1 MKLSIGNVLSIV
13 FLTMFLTLTICVLN
27 VYTYIN
33 KAVDYHETCIAE
45 IEASN
50 FSSDV
55 INEYTKNTDENGK
68 EKPFKTV
75 ITNKTVLNSDDNLER
90 VGRIY
95 EVKTTY
101 TIKIPLINYSV
112 DKTIQGFA
120 R

>member
-1 MKLSIGNVLSIV
+1 MKFSVGNVLSVI
-13 FLTMFLTLTICVLN
+13 FLTMFLTLMVCVLN
-27 VYTYIN
+27 VCTYIN
-33 KAVDYHETCIAE
+33 KATAYHETCIAE

-55 INEYTKNTDENGK
+55 INSYTTKTE
-68 EKPFKTV
+68 PFKTE
-75 ITNKTVLNSDDNLER
+75 ITNKTVLNEDTNLER

-101 TIKIPLINYSV
+101 TIKIPIINYSV